1 MHQSRETACC
11 RCDGVSRPGRVAPQT
26 GFTLIEILIVVVI
39 LGVLAAVVIPQFSKV
54 SDKTRDAAVRRDLQ
68 IIRHQIGLYR
78 VKNQTDPQLIAN
90 QWLEM
95 VTGEYLGSP
104 PVNPLNRSTL
114 VSGMPGAAVAWVW
127 RDSGNGTFNIYA
139 TDATSLVEYS
149 E

>member
-1 MHQSRETACC
+1 MHQSPETACW
-11 RCDGVSRPGRVAPQT
+11 RFAGPSRPRHVAPQR

-39 LGVLAAVVIPQFSKV
+39 LGILAAVVIPQFTNA
-54 SDKTRDAAVRRDLQ
+54 SDDTRDAAVRRDLQ
-68 IIRHQIGLYR
+68 IIRHQIGVYR
-78 VKNQTDPQLIAN
+78 VKNQTDPPLIDD

-114 VSGMPGAAVAWVW
+114 VSGMPGADVAWVW

>member
-11 RCDGVSRPGRVAPQT
+11 RFDGVSRPRRVAPQG
-26 GFTLIEILIVVVI
+26 GFTLVEVLIVVVI
-39 LGVLAAVVIPQFSKV
+39 LGILAAVVIPQFSTA
-54 SDKTRDAAVRRDLQ
+54 SDDAHDAAVRRDLQ
-68 IIRHQIGLYR
+68 IIRHQIGIYR
-78 VKNQTDPQLIAN
+78 VKNQTDPQLIDD

-104 PVNPLNRSTL
+104 PVNPLNGSTL
-114 VSGMPGAAVAWVW
+114 VSGMPGAEIAWVW

-139 TDATSLVEYS
+139 TDATSLVEFS

>member
-1 MHQSRETACC
+1 M
-11 RCDGVSRPGRVAPQT
+11 
-26 GFTLIEILIVVVI
+26 EILIVVVI
-39 LGVLAAVVIPQFSKV
+39 LGVLAAVVIPQFSSV
-54 SDKTRDAAVRRDLQ
+54 SDRTRDAAARRDLQ

-78 VKNQTDPQLIAN
+78 VKTRTDPQLIAN

-95 VTGEYLGSP
+95 VVGEYLGSP

-114 VSGMPGAAVAWVW
+114 VSGMPGAEVAWVW

-139 TDATSLVEYS
+139 TDETSLVELS

>member
-1 MHQSRETACC
+1 MHQSRETACW
-11 RCDGVSRPGRVAPQT
+11 RFDGASRPGRVAPQR

-39 LGVLAAVVIPQFSKV
+39 LGVLAAVVIPQFTSA
-54 SDKTRDAAVRRDLQ
+54 SDNTRDAAVRRDLQ
-68 IIRHQIGLYR
+68 IIRHQIGIYR
-78 VKNQTDPQLIAN
+78 VKNQTDPQLIDD

-95 VTGEYLGSP
+95 IIGEYLVSP

-114 VSGMPGAAVAWVW
+114 VSGMPGTEVAWVW

>member
-1 MHQSRETACC
+1 M
-11 RCDGVSRPGRVAPQT
+11 
-26 GFTLIEILIVVVI
+26 IEILIVVAI
-39 LGVLAAVVIPQFSKV
+39 LGILAAVVIPQFSSA
-54 SDKTRDAAVRRDLQ
+54 SDRTRDAAVRRDLQ
-68 IIRHQIGLYR
+68 IIRQQIGLYR
-78 VKNQTDPQLIAN
+78 VKNQTDPQLIDD

-95 VTGEYLGSP
+95 IGGEYLGSP

-114 VSGMPGAAVAWVW
+114 VAGIPGADVAWVW